1 MSDFEPVTPGP
12 AFQAEWA
19 KWQKQLR
26 EWRQAYDEWRQVLQ
40 QLQEWDEK
48 ESKGIQ
54 LPSIDP
60 NFDVFG
66 VENILDIGEGEP
78 LFGNFEY
85 EDWLLL
91 STRVELHLLVHHFR
105 DDTGGAVLDESNL
118 AHYYK
123 CYFKRNFKPEDF
135 AVKAAEE
142 VILLVED
149 SVCIENALLEH
160 KLPENTSWL
169 HFLKL
174 TEQLRRERMQ
184 ALEAGDETVTLSF
197 PGAEKER
204 EAARKKQA
212 AKEAE
217 LAEAGKE
224 ELRPLERRS
233 RPSGP
238 SGPAKRP
245 LREGLREAQG
255 PTKALRVD
263 ERRGGDREKE
273 RYGDPA
279 RRSVWGTRDERGRDP
294 QREQSDRERDK
305 HSDRY
310 PERDLYSAGDRR
322 HLQPDSRNHAATGSR
337 IPGSHSQHDR
347 NYGADRATRTLD
359 TTQRGVTR
367 PREPPPV
374 SAYSRDRDRD
384 NAARSRE
391 AVPRSSASASIPSA
405 PQGSGRDS
413 RMPIGA
419 TVGRDK
425 RDAPATPGTGAA
437 SATAACERHGKGA
450 GKVWRQERHLD
461 PLDAFMA
468 GMERH
473 GEAFA
478 TGDVAPEPP
487 KPPTPPPRPDRH
499 HRGGDGYRDSRG
511 YRPEA
516 ARRDYGDGYRTEPSR
531 PTAYDRS
538 TTTDSQRR
546 HGAADGRRPSEHW
559 PHGIPAYGG
568 SAEPVRSD
576 SGYRHSYGDY
586 AHGSHGY
593 QTEDRGRGLRDRDAG
608 GQSAHYAVYER
619 RDGRG
624 YGPGRVNPQDL

>member
-123 CYFKRNFKPEDF
+123 CYFKKNFKPEDF
-135 AVKAAEE
+135 AVKTAEE

-169 HFLKL
+169 HFLKS

-245 LREGLREAQG
+245 LREGLREAAQG
-255 PTKALRVD
+255 PTKTLRVD
-263 ERRGGDREKE
+263 ERRGGDRERE

-279 RRSVWGTRDERGRDP
+279 RRSAWGTRDERP
-294 QREQSDRERDK
+294 PRERGDRERDR

-310 PERDLYSAGDRR
+310 PERDLYSTGERR
-322 HLQPDSRNHAATGSR
+322 HLQPDSRNHAAIGSR

-347 NYGADRATRTLD
+347 NYGADRVATRTLD

-384 NAARSRE
+384 AARSRE
-391 AVPRSSASASIPSA
+391 APRSSATSIPSA
-405 PQGSGRDS
+405 SQGSGRDS
-413 RMPIGA
+413 RPIGA
-419 TVGRDK
+419 VGRDK
-425 RDAPATPGTGAA
+425 RDAPTTPGKGAA
-437 SATAACERHGKGA
+437 GHGKGTS
-450 GKVWRQERHLD
+450 KVWRQERHLD

-516 ARRDYGDGYRTEPSR
+516 VRRDYGDYGDGYRTEPSR
-531 PTAYDRS
+531 PTAYDRGI
-538 TTTDSQRR
+538 TDSQRR
-546 HGAADGRRPSEHW
+546 HETADGRRPSEHW

-568 SAEPVRSD
+568 STEPVRSD
-576 SGYRHSYGDY
+576 SGYRHSYGGY
-586 AHGSHGY
+586 GHGSHGGYDGY

-608 GQSAHYAVYER
+608 VQSAHYDVYER